1 MNSATIRLAEINDA
15 ARILEIQKDVITEEQ
30 FLMTTIDEFNQ
41 SLEGKKE
48 WIQERL
54 INEYETIL
62 VAEIDNSIVGWLVF
76 RAPVRKRIAHTGTF
90 GMMMDKQYRGQGI
103 GKKLLQELLKWAKEN
118 PLIEKVCL
126 GVFSTNENAI
136 AFYKDMGFI
145 EEGRKINEIKLSD
158 HEYVDDVLMYKF
170 VK

>member
-1 MNSATIRLAEINDA
+1 MSSATIRLAKINDA
-15 ARILEIQKDVITEEQ
+15 ARMLEIQKDVITEDQ
-30 FLMTTIDEFNQ
+30 YLMTTFDEFNQ
-41 SLEGKKE
+41 TLEGKKV
-48 WIQERL
+48 WIEEKL

-62 VAEIDNSIVGWLVF
+62 VAEIDNSVVGWLVF
-76 RAPVRKRIAHTGTF
+76 RSPNRKRIAHTGTF
-90 GMMMDKQYRGQGI
+90 GMMIDKQYRGQGL
-103 GKKLLQELLKWAKEN
+103 GKQLLQGLLKWAKEN

-136 AFYKDMGFI
+136 ALYKKMGFI

-158 HEYVDDVLMYKF
+158 NEYVDDVLMYQF

>member
-1 MNSATIRLAEINDA
+1 MSSATIRLAKINDA
-15 ARILEIQKDVITEEQ
+15 ARMLEIQKNVITEDQ
-30 FLMTTIDEFNQ
+30 YLMTTFDEFNQ
-41 SLEGKKE
+41 SLEGKKV
-48 WIQERL
+48 WIEEKL

-62 VAEIDNSIVGWLVF
+62 VAEIDNSVVGWLVF
-76 RAPVRKRIAHTGTF
+76 RSPARKRIAHTGTF

-103 GKKLLQELLKWAKEN
+103 GKQLLQGLLMWAKEN

-136 AFYKDMGFI
+136 ALYKKMGFI

-158 HEYVDDVLMYKF
+158 NEYVDDVLMYQF